1 MNLFRS
7 YQGPEPL
14 RWPRF
19 DDFVAYDSEELNS
32 TARFVA
38 SLRDALPLLE
48 DAMGGSALGSRIH
61 TLKMGQFL
69 IADLVLGAPEFTHC
83 LRFFPV
89 KGTQQTHTT
98 DRSLACLGFLVA
110 NPYN

>member
-1 MNLFRS
+1 MNLFRF

-48 DAMGGSALGSRIH
+48 DAMGGSAGFGFGFGQQNPHFEEAVSDTRFVVRSRG
-61 TLKMGQFL
+61 LW
-69 IADLVLGAPEFTHC
+69 PEFTYWLC
-83 LRFFPV
+83 FLII
-89 KGTQQTHTT
+89 GSQQAHT
-98 DRSLACLGFLVA
+98 
-110 NPYN
+110 N

>member
-1 MNLFRS
+1 MNLFRF

-38 SLRDALPLLE
+38 SLRDALPLLGMPWE
-48 DAMGGSALGSRIH
+48 VRPGSALALGSRIH
-61 TLKMGQFL
+61 ILKRQFL
-69 IADLVLGAPEFTHC
+69 TRDL
-83 LRFFPV
+83 
-89 KGTQQTHTT
+89 
-98 DRSLACLGFLVA
+98 
-110 NPYN
+110 